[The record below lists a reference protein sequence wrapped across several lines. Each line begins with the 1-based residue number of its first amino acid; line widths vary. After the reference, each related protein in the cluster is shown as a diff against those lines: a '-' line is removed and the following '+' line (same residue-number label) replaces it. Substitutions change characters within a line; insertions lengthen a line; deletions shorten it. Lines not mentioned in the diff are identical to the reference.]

1 MTPNTANLRRA
12 KIYNSKSNKQYT
24 KLGKNNQNGQTSRF
38 ARLRIDEQACHNLS
52 RYRLWNWSRC
62 AWTSITDAELWA
74 WNRHD
79 QWPLTKPKDDCKG
92 YIQFRDRRVRRF
104 MVTPQKTEQAL
115 EKRSQRK
122 LRLKQIRTLRIIK
135 TKGQNQETSKAER
148 NDKPTSRSQSKRNSQ
163 WHMLQTTTSY
173 VSILHWPPSLPYT
186 SMVGIGTL

>member
-1 MTPNTANLRRA
+1 MTPNTANFRWA
-12 KIYNSKSNKQYT
+12 KIYNSKFNKYT
-24 KLGKNNQNGQTSRF
+24 KLGKNNQNGKTSKF

-62 AWTSITDAELWA
+62 AWTSIADAELWA

-148 NDKPTSRSQSKRNSQ
+148 NDKPTSRSHSKGTHSDTCCKQLHHTFRYFTD
-163 WHMLQTTTSY
+163 HHLCH
-173 VSILHWPPSLPYT
+173 ILPWLE
-186 SMVGIGTL
+186 